1 MRFILFLILLGGA
14 AFAGW
19 IAGSLHPAPAAI
31 LTPIQNYLS
40 GDVAEPQPENPDGAP
55 TTGSEPLSSA
65 GLDAESTSSDAASS
79 GSDSGGTLEQYR
91 AWISEARAAHPY
103 PESEEKMFE
112 VMMCESGGRA
122 DVVNP
127 AGPYSGLF
135 QYVAGTW
142 AGDWNQYRDSDI
154 LDARAQIFATAL
166 AWNNNMQSHWGCYS
180 RSH

>member
-1 MRFILFLILLGGA
+1 MRFILIIILLAGA
-14 AFAGW
+14 GFAGW

-31 LTPIQNYLS
+31 STPIVTFLANAAS
-40 GDVAEPQPENPDGAP
+40 EVDETDSEMAAIDVVDPIPGPAPNPVI
-55 TTGSEPLSSA
+55 
-65 GLDAESTSSDAASS
+65 TSSRASS
-79 GSDSGGTLEQYR
+79 STTDPTNTLDQYR
-91 AWISEARAAHPY
+91 IWISEARAEHPY
-103 PESEEKMFE
+103 PETEDKMFA

-154 LDARAQIFATAL
+154 FDARAQIFATAL

-180 RSH
+180 STH

>member
-1 MRFILFLILLGGA
+1 MRFILIIVLLAGA
-14 AFAGW
+14 GFAGW

-31 LTPIQNYLS
+31 SAPIQAFLANTASEADQTDSELE
-40 GDVAEPQPENPDGAP
+40 GTDVVDPIPDPAP
-55 TTGSEPLSSA
+55 DPVV
-65 GLDAESTSSDAASS
+65 TSPGASS
-79 GSDSGGTLEQYR
+79 STTDPTDTLDQYR
-91 AWISEARAAHPY
+91 LWISEARAQHPY

-122 DVVNP
+122 NIVNP